1 MLTRTYTRALADLS
15 TARRDLTLDLD
26 ALAPG
31 LDPDL
36 VDTLRLCLHEL
47 HANACK
53 YGHPHAPVVRHL
65 FRAHD
70 GTLTLTV
77 HNRHAPGA
85 APPVPRVPVE
95 RTTTEWD
102 RGRGPARPPPHHPS
116 GRHLGPLL
124 LAAPVGSRNP
134 RPSHLHRLTRPPG
147 RGDPP
152 RPSTPPSSSDGEGTT
167 CRAEP
172 TRSPCGSSRTSPR
185 WSPCSSGSPWAST
198 SPTTRRPS
206 PPVRS

>member
-1 MLTRTYTRALADLS
+1 MISLTTRMLTRTYTRALADLS

-65 FRAHD
+65 SRAHD

-102 RGRGPARPPPHHPS
+102 RAEGQRG
-116 GRHLGPLL
+116 LL
-124 LAAPVGSRNP
+124 LITRLAATWGHYSW
-134 RPSHLHRLTRPPG
+134 
-147 RGDPP
+147 PP
-152 RPSTPPSSSDGEGTT
+152 RSGLGTLV
-167 CRAEP
+167 RA
-172 TRSPCGSSRTSPR
+172 TFT
-185 WSPCSSGSPWAST
+185 A
-198 SPTTRRPS
+198 
-206 PPVRS
+206 